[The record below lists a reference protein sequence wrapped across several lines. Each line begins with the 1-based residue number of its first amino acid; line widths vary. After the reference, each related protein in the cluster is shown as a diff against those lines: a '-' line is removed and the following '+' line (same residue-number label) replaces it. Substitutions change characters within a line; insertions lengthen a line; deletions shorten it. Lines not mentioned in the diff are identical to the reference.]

1 MSPAWGAK
9 FNSNTGE
16 YEPLRRLQR
25 WREDEGEEDEGEG
38 AGAGER
44 EREREETPDGEES
57 EPESLMSDAE
67 WEGWR
72 RELELES
79 PTRPSS
85 PGLKISPNASPW
97 TSESTQQSFVAGT
110 DGLLQSMKRKNTLIS
125 GRDEVLEEIVQ
136 RTTEHSVHPYSILRT
151 QPSGVYT
158 SSSVSPSASLSVVM
172 GVGASSSAGLDRA
185 APCASSPSISA
196 VISPRQTIP
205 VSGRVR
211 SATISTPNTD
221 PRPTLHDTPDTNH
234 NIAVPLAKLPL
245 TEEGR
250 RLPGL
255 GGGLSS
261 SSGPYHTVTT
271 ISVLRADIEPAP
283 KKSMARV
290 WSNKGKRRDRI
301 EDDPAG
307 EEADFESSIENAPL
321 AVEHPDDAWA
331 RSYDEGLN
339 RLRHMSSPD
348 LRRSTSKRTL
358 FSLLER

>member
-1 MSPAWGAK
+1 MSPAWEAK
-9 FNSNTGE
+9 FNPNTGE
-16 YEPLRRLQR
+16 YESPRRLQR
-25 WREDEGEEDEGEG
+25 WRENEVEENEGEG
-38 AGAGER
+38 AGAGEG
-44 EREREETPDGEES
+44 EGEETQDEEES

-72 RELELES
+72 RELELET

-85 PGLKISPNASPW
+85 PGLKISPNTSPW
-97 TSESTQQSFVAGT
+97 TSETTQQSFVTGP
-110 DGLLQSMKRKNTLIS
+110 DGLLQSRKRKNTLVS

-136 RTTEHSVHPYSILRT
+136 RTTEHSVHPYSMLRT
-151 QPSGVYT
+151 QPSGVFT

-185 APCASSPSISA
+185 ALCASSPSISE
-196 VISPRQTIP
+196 VISPRQNISVP
-205 VSGRVR
+205 GRAR
-211 SATISTPNTD
+211 SATISTPNTA
-221 PRPTLHDTPDTNH
+221 PKPTLHDTPDTNH
-234 NIAVPLAKLPL
+234 DIAVPLAKLPH

-255 GGGLSS
+255 GGGLTS

-301 EDDPAG
+301 EDLAG
-307 EEADFESSIENAPL
+307 EEEDVEASIENAPL